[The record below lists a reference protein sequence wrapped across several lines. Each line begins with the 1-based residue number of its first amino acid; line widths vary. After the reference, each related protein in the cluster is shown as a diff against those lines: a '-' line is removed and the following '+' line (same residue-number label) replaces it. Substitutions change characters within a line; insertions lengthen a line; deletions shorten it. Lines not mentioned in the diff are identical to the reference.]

1 VLLLTAGNVLK
12 PSSEESDTAANITV
26 RLARKVIHTADY
38 YDGDKLF
45 TIRDGKHM
53 APRGW

>member
-38 YDGDKLF
+38 YDGDKRSRSG
-45 TIRDGKHM
+45 TASR
-53 APRGW
+53 P